1 MSLVLQ
7 LQSTDSSVSKAFICC
22 MYIQLALKEMVME
35 MDVRAEC
42 IRMHGNGMLNFTDLF
57 KFMQEF
63 RNLWTYIIRNEK
75 TRCLVECT
83 RTIKQLL

>member
-1 MSLVLQ
+1 
-7 LQSTDSSVSKAFICC
+7 
-22 MYIQLALKEMVME
+22 MVME
-35 MDVRAEC
+35 MNVRAEC
-42 IRMHGNGMLNFTDLF
+42 IRHGNGMINFIDLF

-63 RNLWTYIIRNEK
+63 RNLWTYIIRHGK